1 MNKRIPGLLLAL
13 LAAMVLLP
21 AHAADKGK
29 KYVGV
34 EKNSYGSEFTLL
46 SDTSIRVT
54 TRKKVQGTL
63 DEINT
68 PGTSTYTAFQN
79 VVNAAV
85 YRAALE
91 GNALGFKALKV
102 SGTRN
107 LSETSERR
115 SASSCPGGFCEKD
128 FQMAP
133 GTYFTDVELSI
144 ELTMDMYKELPED
157 PAGYIDVENVLKQFK
172 K

>member
-1 MNKRIPGLLLAL
+1 MVKRALRLLLAL
-13 LAAMVLLP
+13 VATVVLLP
-21 AHAADKGK
+21 AQAADKTK
-29 KYVGV
+29 KYTGV
-34 EKNSYGSEFTLL
+34 EKNSYGSEFSLL
-46 SDTSIRVT
+46 SESSIRVT

-68 PGTSTYTAFQN
+68 PGTTTYKAFQN

-107 LSETSERR
+107 LSQTTERR
-115 SASSCPGGFCEKD
+115 SASSCPGGICEKD

-133 GTYFTDVELSI
+133 GTYVTDVELAL
-144 ELTMDMYKELPED
+144 ELTMDMYKELPAD
-157 PAGYIDVENVLKQFK
+157 PAGYIDVENVLSQFK

>member
-1 MNKRIPGLLLAL
+1 MTKRVLGFLLAL
-13 LAAMVLLP
+13 VVTSVLLP
-21 AHAADKGK
+21 AQAADKTK
-29 KYVGV
+29 KYTGV

-46 SDTSIRVT
+46 SDTSMRVT

-63 DEINT
+63 EEINT
-68 PGTSTYTAFQN
+68 VGTTTYKAFQN

-91 GNALGFKALKV
+91 GDALGFKALKV

-107 LSETSERR
+107 LSQTSERR
-115 SASSCPGGFCEKD
+115 SASSCPGGICEKD

-133 GTYFTDVELSI
+133 GTYVTDVELSI
-144 ELTMDMYKELPED
+144 ELTMDMVKELPAD